1 MSTFFNFAIKSEYAR
16 IAELGDKLGE
26 IEKLIDWEQFRP
38 IIGDLYSNKTDK
50 GGRPNLDEI
59 LMIKMLILQQWH
71 GLSDPELERQAN
83 DRISFRQFLG
93 LPEKIP
99 DRSTIWLFRER
110 MSESGTDTAI
120 WNELQRQLDA
130 KGLTIKQGMIQDA
143 TFIQSDPGHAS
154 SDTPRGGEAKT
165 RRSKDGTWTKKG
177 GKSYFGYKLH
187 AIMDRDYDLIRRITT
202 TTASVHD
209 SQVDLSETGEVVY
222 RDRGYQGAKCKGYNA
237 TMKRGARNHPIGIRD
252 KLRNERITRKRSKG
266 ERPFAVI
273 KTVFRSGT
281 MRVTELGRAR
291 VKNTFSAFCYNL
303 HQLMTIQKQR
313 A

>member
-1 MSTFFNFAIKSEYAR
+1 MSTFTNFAIKSEYER

-26 IEKLIDWEQFRP
+26 IEKLINWERFRP
-38 IIGDLYSNKTDK
+38 ILGELYSNKTDK

-59 LMIKMLILQQWH
+59 LMIKMLVLQQWH

-93 LPEKIP
+93 FPDKIP

-110 MSESGTDTAI
+110 LSKSGKDTAI
-120 WNELQRQLDA
+120 WNELQRQLDV
-130 KGLTIKQGMIQDA
+130 KGLTIKEGMIQDA
-143 TFIQSDPGHAS
+143 TFIHSDPGHAS
-154 SDTPRGGEAKT
+154 IDTPRGGEAKT

-177 GKSYFGYKLH
+177 GKSHFGYKLH
-187 AIMDRDYDLIRRITT
+187 AIMDRDYDLIRRIST

-222 RDRGYQGAKCKGYNA
+222 RDRGYQGAECKGYNA

-273 KTVFRSGT
+273 KTVFKSGT
-281 MRVTELGRAR
+281 VRVTELCRAR
-291 VKNTFSAFCYNL
+291 VKNTFTAFCYNL
-303 HQLMTIQKQR
+303 YQMRTIEKQR